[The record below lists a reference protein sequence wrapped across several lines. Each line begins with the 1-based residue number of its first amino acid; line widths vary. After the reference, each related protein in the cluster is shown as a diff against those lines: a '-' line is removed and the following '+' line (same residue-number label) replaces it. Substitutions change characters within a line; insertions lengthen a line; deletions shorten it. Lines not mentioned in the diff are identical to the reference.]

1 MLNQEHRCFRV
12 HPVYGEEMLE
22 RISKDTRLCISMS
35 GRPSNIGTRF
45 HNYLYEEL
53 GLDFVYKA
61 FAPVNIE
68 DAVAG
73 IRGLGIRGAG
83 VSMPFKEAVLPLV
96 DVLHDSARAIES
108 VNTIVNDDG
117 VLHAY
122 NTDYQA
128 VSDLLVEH
136 GVDSALPVTVV
147 GSGGMAK
154 AVTAALR
161 HNGFTDGTIVA
172 RNEDTG
178 RPLARKYGYEWR
190 ADTSEVTPG
199 LIVNATPIG
208 MAGGAESG
216 DLPLPH
222 DFVAAAATVFDVV
235 TVPPDTPLVRFARE
249 HDIPAITGDEVIAL
263 QAALQFELYTGVA
276 PTREQVRRASEY
288 SRS

>member
-1 MLNQEHRCFRV
+1 MLS
-12 HPVYGEEMLE
+12 
-22 RISKDTRLCISMS
+22 RISKDTRLCISLS

-45 HNYLYEEL
+45 HNFLYEEL
-53 GLDFVYKA
+53 GLDYVYKA
-61 FAPVNIE
+61 FRPTNIE
-68 DAVAG
+68 AAMAG

-108 VNTIVNDDG
+108 VNTVVNDDG

-128 VSDLLVEH
+128 VSDLLAAH
-136 GVDSALPVTVV
+136 AVDTALPVTVA

-161 HNGFTDGTIVA
+161 HSGFTQGVVVA
-172 RNEDTG
+172 RNESTG

-190 ADTSEVTPG
+190 AESDDTPPG
-199 LIVNATPIG
+199 LLVNATPVG
-208 MAGGAESG
+208 MAGAPES
-216 DLPLPH
+216 DRLPVPEH
-222 DFVAAAATVFDVV
+222 VVASASVVFDVV
-235 TVPPDTPLVRFARE
+235 AMPSETPLVRLAR
-249 HDIPAITGDEVIAL
+249 DRGIPVITGDEVIAL
-263 QAALQFELYTGVA
+263 QAALQFALYTGVT
-276 PTREQVRRASEY
+276 PTPDQIRRASEY

>member
-1 MLNQEHRCFRV
+1 MLS
-12 HPVYGEEMLE
+12 
-22 RISKDTRLCISMS
+22 RITKDTRLCVSLS

-45 HNYLYEEL
+45 HNYLYDEL

-61 FAPVNIE
+61 FAPTNIE

-117 VLHAY
+117 ILHAY

-128 VSDLLVEH
+128 VTDLLAAH
-136 GVDSALPVTVV
+136 AVDSSLPVTIT

-161 HNGFTDGTIVA
+161 HSGFAEGVVVA
-172 RNEDTG
+172 RNERTG
-178 RPLARKYGYEWR
+178 RPLARKYGYDWR
-190 ADTSEVTPG
+190 ADASATPPG
-199 LIVNATPIG
+199 LLVNATPVG
-208 MAGGAESG
+208 MAGAPEA
-216 DLPLPH
+216 DRLP
-222 DFVAAAATVFDVV
+222 
-235 TVPPDTPLVRFARE
+235 VPE
-249 HDIPAITGDEVIAL
+249 
-263 QAALQFELYTGVA
+263 
-276 PTREQVRRASEY
+276 
-288 SRS
+288 